1 RGGSAR
7 PPLPR
12 DVPGALRPRLRFL
25 YGAGAVGAG
34 RTPTATR
41 WTTCWI
47 DRAHV
52 SRPRR
57 PSLGRAAPGS
67 RPRDRRRPRRAPSRQ
82 PNRGQRRLQ
91 VMSRSAMGVLGGHG
105 QGGLLVWESTE
116 TLPEGGAHTT
126 SVTERAGRED
136 TDAGAARLEPE
147 VVLPAQVLDRRAT
160 MLQPEKRLMLAVLED
175 ATATLLRYPLPR
187 QARKRRALRE
197 AEEWLD

>member
-1 RGGSAR
+1 
-7 PPLPR
+7 
-12 DVPGALRPRLRFL
+12 
-25 YGAGAVGAG
+25 AG

-82 PNRGQRRLQ
+82 PNRGPRRLQ
-91 VMSRSAMGVLGGHG
+91 IMSRSAMGMLGGHG

-116 TLPEGGAHTT
+116 TLPEGGAHTP
-126 SVTERAGRED
+126 SDVIECAGRDE
-136 TDAGAARLEPE
+136 TDAAGARLEPCFF
-147 VVLPAQVLDRRAT
+147 LQAQVFDLEAQWLRTGLSRAREAREGE
-160 MLQPEKRLMLAVLED
+160 PEKYRI
-175 ATATLLRYPLPR
+175 RPI
-187 QARKRRALRE
+187 RRMAGTRHRIRGRRFG
-197 AEEWLD
+197 